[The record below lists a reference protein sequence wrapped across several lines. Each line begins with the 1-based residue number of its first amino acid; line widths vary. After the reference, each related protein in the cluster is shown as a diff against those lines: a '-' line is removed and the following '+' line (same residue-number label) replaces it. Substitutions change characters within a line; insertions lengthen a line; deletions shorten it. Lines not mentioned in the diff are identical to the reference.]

1 MNNRLLG
8 SLFILLAAG
17 LAVGGWFDASS
28 EAHGQEAFKRT
39 LVTFAVA
46 RTLDG
51 VISVAQG
58 TAVAVE
64 PAGVGV
70 NFTVGQ
76 ILDPINDLVE
86 RFSAVMLIAASSVGL
101 QNFLLSMTSAGI
113 VTIAV
118 VGSGL
123 VALVLLWWPSA
134 PAQAR
139 QWSLRLF
146 LGLVFVRFAVGLLVI
161 VSNSLF
167 GYFLEEEQAA
177 ATAALETTSA
187 AVENLSAD
195 PGPAEA
201 PDDSLMGRLGA
212 MVDES
217 FAALDAR
224 ERIARLKTQV
234 SGATEHIVNL
244 IVIFMLQTVLLPL
257 LTLWLLVEFTKGIL
271 RRAAGNQ

>member
-1 MNNRLLG
+1 MNKRLLG
-8 SLFILLAAG
+8 SVLIVLAAG
-17 LAVGGWFDASS
+17 LAVSGWFDASS
-28 EAHGQEAFKRT
+28 RAHGQEAFKRA

-86 RFSAVMLIAASSVGL
+86 RFSAVMLVAASSVGL
-101 QNFLLSMTSAGI
+101 QNFLLGMTSAGI
-113 VTIAV
+113 VTTCV
-118 VGSGL
+118 VASGL
-123 VALVLLWWPSA
+123 ITLVLLWWRGA

-139 QWSLRLF
+139 LWSVRLF
-146 LGLVFVRFAVGLLVI
+146 SAFVFVRFAVGLLVI

-187 AVENLSAD
+187 AVETLSAD
-195 PGPAEA
+195 PAPSEA
-201 PDDSLMGRLGA
+201 PDESLMDRLGA

-224 ERIARLKTQV
+224 ERIGRLKAQV

-244 IVIFMLQTVLLPL
+244 IVIFVLQTVLLPL
-257 LTLWLLVEFTKGIL
+257 MTLWLLVEFTKGLL
-271 RRAAGNQ
+271 RRVAGSD